1 LQIAAQV
8 RILPGSPP
16 PDWRGLGGMMI
27 SLIGEIVAAL
37 LEAALELFAW
47 LWPWG
52 KDDKKDE
59 DKR

>member
-8 RILPGSPP
+8 LTLPGSPP
-16 PDWRGLGGMMI
+16 ADWRALGEMMI
-27 SLIGEIVAAL
+27 SLIGEIIAAL

-52 KDDKKDE
+52 KDGKKDE

>member
-1 LQIAAQV
+1 
-8 RILPGSPP
+8 
-16 PDWRGLGGMMI
+16 MMI
-27 SLIGEIVAAL
+27 SLIGEIIAAL